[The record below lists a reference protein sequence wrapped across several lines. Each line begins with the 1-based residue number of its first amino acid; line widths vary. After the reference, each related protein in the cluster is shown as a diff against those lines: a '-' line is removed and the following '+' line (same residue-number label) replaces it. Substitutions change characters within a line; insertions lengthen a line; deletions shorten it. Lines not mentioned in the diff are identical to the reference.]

1 MFAPLQGH
9 KLVYFV
15 CFVLGFFRVIFQ
27 PKEGMGNEMIFRS
40 VNLKIKHN
48 CLTRRVYSDRKK
60 ARLQDFSNF
69 QFSQRIG
76 FGPGDNTPGD
86 RHIFKATPPRS
97 PGPGALSLL

>member
-1 MFAPLQGH
+1 MFGPLQGH

-15 CFVLGFFRVIFQ
+15 FVLFCFFRVIFQ
-27 PKEGMGNEMIFRS
+27 PKEGMGNEMIFWS

-60 ARLQDFSNF
+60 ARLHDFSNF

-86 RHIFKATPPRS
+86 RHIFKATPQ
-97 PGPGALSLL
+97 GPLAPAL

>member
-9 KLVYFV
+9 KLVF
-15 CFVLGFFRVIFQ
+15 CFFVLFCFGFFFSVIFQ

-60 ARLQDFSNF
+60 ARLHDFSNF

-86 RHIFKATPPRS
+86 RHIFKATHQ
-97 PGPGALSLL
+97 GPLAPAL